1 MQITY
6 LGEIASL
13 LTSVMFAIGP
23 TFFTLGTQKVGSIV
37 VNRTRLLLTVTLLLV
52 VHWIVIGTPLPL
64 DAEPRRWFWLGLS
77 GIIGLALGDTA
88 LFQGFLLLG
97 TRLTML
103 IFSFSPVIAALFAW
117 LFLGETLTWL
127 QIVGIAVTV
136 LGIAWVVAERNR
148 GKGPRPDEER
158 KRFGLGIF
166 FAFLG
171 MLGQALGLVT
181 AKLGLVGGDFPT
193 ISGQIMRMSVAMLL
207 IWLVT
212 IVQRQVGVTFKRL
225 KENPLSLRDISLGVL
240 AGPFIGV
247 YFSLV
252 GVQLTDVGVASTLQ
266 ALPPI
271 FLLPIAYFIFKER
284 FSWQVV
290 VGTVVALSGVAI
302 LFLT

>member
-1 MQITY
+1 MHIPY
-6 LGEIASL
+6 AGELASL
-13 LTSVMFAIGP
+13 LTSLMFSIGP

-37 VNRTRLLLTVTLLLV
+37 VNRTRLLLTVALLLI
-52 VHWIVIGTPLPL
+52 VHWIAIGTPLPL

-77 GIIGLALGDTA
+77 GVIGLALGDTA
-88 LFQGFLLLG
+88 LFQAFLLLG
-97 TRLTML
+97 ARLTML

-117 LFLGETLTWL
+117 LFLGETLTPL
-127 QIVGIAVTV
+127 QIVAIFVTV

-148 GKGPRPDEER
+148 GNGKLPDEER

-181 AKLGLVGGDFPT
+181 AKLGLVGGDFPAL
-193 ISGQIMRMSVAMLL
+193 SGQIMRMLTAMVL

-212 IVQRQVGVTFKRL
+212 ILQGQVGFTFMRI

-252 GVQLTDVGVASTLQ
+252 GVQLTDVGIASTLQ

-271 FLLPIAYFIFKER
+271 FMLPIAYFIFKER

-290 VGTVVALSGVAI
+290 VGTIVALSGVAI
-302 LFLT
+302 LFLV